1 MDWLN
6 HGHLLYFWTVATE
19 GSIARASEVLHLT
32 PQTISA
38 QLKTFEEAVG
48 QPLFERRGRNL
59 VLTETGEL
67 VRRYADDIF
76 GLSRELSDSLKGRST
91 GKTLQL
97 RVGLADALPKLV
109 AYRILEPALHLE
121 EPVQLVCREEGMESL
136 LSQLAVHR
144 LDVVLNDSPLPPHL
158 HVRAYN
164 HLLGQC
170 GILWMAAPGLAERAA
185 RNFPHTLNDLP
196 LLLPTADTALRRALD
211 AWCERSGVTRRRI
224 VAEIV
229 DSALLKAFGE
239 AGDGVF
245 PVADVIADT
254 VAKHYGVVPVGR
266 ADGVTESYYAITVER
281 RIRHPAVV
289 AICERARR
297 SLFE

>member
-38 QLKTFEEAVG
+38 QLKTFEESVG

-121 EPVQLVCREEGMESL
+121 EPVQLVCREEGMEAL
-136 LSQLAVHR
+136 LSQLALHR

-170 GILWMAAPGLAERAA
+170 GIVWMAAPGLAERAA

-211 AWCERSGVTRRRI
+211 AWCERNGVTRRRI